1 MELLN
6 KQVNT
11 PAQSWTGRVER
22 RRPVRVEYYCEL
34 RSWLNR
40 AIVEAERDKDWDKKD
55 QLLALLKDL

>member
-1 MELLN
+1 MELPN

-11 PAQSWTGRVER
+11 SAQSWTGRVER
-22 RRPVRVEYYCEL
+22 RRPVTVEYFCEL

-40 AIVEAERDKDWDKKD
+40 AIVEAEKDKDWDKKD

>member
-1 MELLN
+1 MESLD

-22 RRPVRVEYYCEL
+22 RHPVTVEYFCEL

-40 AIVEAERDKDWDKKD
+40 AIVEAEKDKDWSKKD